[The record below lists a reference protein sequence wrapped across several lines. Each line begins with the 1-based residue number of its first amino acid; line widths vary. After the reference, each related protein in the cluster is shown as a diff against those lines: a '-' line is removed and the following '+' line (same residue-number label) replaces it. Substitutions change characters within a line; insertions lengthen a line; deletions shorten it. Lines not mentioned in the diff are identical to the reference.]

1 MGEKE
6 TKRVGIQFPKQVVDK
21 LESEADERGLS
32 RSEYLRRMISAGR
45 RDLGISDDEEA
56 ASKLESKQQSTTRVV
71 SEDTLRKQILK
82 HLEEGRDNPK
92 SDEKLLSEVRGEIDD
107 RIRDKLA
114 DLQEEGLVSY
124 YGGKGYY
131 ITD

>member
-1 MGEKE
+1 MGGKE
-6 TKRVGIQFPKQVVDK
+6 TKRVGIQFPNQVVDK

-45 RDLGISDDEEA
+45 RDLGISDGEET
-56 ASKLESKQQSTTRVV
+56 ASKLESKQQPTTRVV
-71 SEDTLRKQILK
+71 SEDTLRKQILQ

-92 SDEKLLSEVRGEIDD
+92 PDEKLLSEVRGEIDD

-131 ITD
+131 ITE